1 MFEDT
6 DEVAPIWDFEDR
18 LAGDAAAREAAGPAL
33 EPRGVMDASMADVLS
48 AYSSEQGVFSYPKML
63 IGARPEGA
71 GGCVFFWIIARLIC
85 TITRLY

>member
-1 MFEDT
+1 MGTDFVFEDT

-48 AYSSEQGVFSYPKML
+48 AYSSEQGVSNHPKML
-63 IGARPEGA
+63 IGKTEGMW
-71 GGCVFFWIIARLIC
+71 GRLLLC
-85 TITRLY
+85 